1 MRLLLGQLA
10 YLNTRPF
17 EPLAGARVFRGSPA
31 EIGRLARAGEIDGGL
46 LSAAD
51 LFAVEERYS
60 PLGDP
65 RGSFGIACRERAG
78 SVFLLS
84 RREPSRLG
92 GEVVE
97 ITHETSTSVL
107 LLRLYLEERLGIEPP
122 RYRRGV
128 TRRREAALLI
138 GDAALRERE
147 HPDASFPF
155 RLDLAAAWREWT
167 RLPFVFAV
175 WSARNS
181 LTAGARSGL
190 HDLVSEALDRGVE
203 RIPRIAAAAAGPL
216 GDRDTLAAYLTDFTY
231 RFGSPERRGLALFR
245 RLVLEAGLLSP
256 RPEFPPERW
265 MAPGADPAADSAS
278 DSASMAPPL
287 PKAASG

>member
-167 RLPFVFAV
+167 GLPFVFAV

-181 LTAGARSGL
+181 LTARARSGL

-203 RIPRIAAAAAGPL
+203 RIPGIAAAAAGPL

-245 RLVLEAGLLSP
+245 RLTLEAGLLSP
-256 RPEFPPERW
+256 RPEFPSERW
-265 MAPGADPAADSAS
+265 MAPGADPAADSAP

>member
-167 RLPFVFAV
+167 GLPFVFAV

-265 MAPGADPAADSAS
+265 MAPGADPAADSAT
-278 DSASMAPPL
+278 MAPPL
-287 PKAASG
+287 PEAASG